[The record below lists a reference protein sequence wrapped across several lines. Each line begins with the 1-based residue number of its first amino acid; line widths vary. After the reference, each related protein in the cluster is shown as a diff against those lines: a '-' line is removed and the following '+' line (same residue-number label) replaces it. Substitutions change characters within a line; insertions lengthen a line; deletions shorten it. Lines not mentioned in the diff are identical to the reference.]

1 MNSFVL
7 SAPSAFGH
15 IDQPTS
21 VRQVRLSDLEG
32 VFHDVTARRRMVD
45 GGDPLVY
52 DVYLV
57 EPASPSDW
65 DLSYG
70 TTILHPGREG
80 DDCFLTRGHLHVP
93 NNRPELSYVMSG
105 EGVMLLAEVLPGAT
119 DALGTERV
127 GLSPGLVAN
136 VDGRY
141 AHRTV
146 NTGATDLVFFSVWPA
161 DTGHDYDTTART
173 GFWERVTG

>member
-7 SAPSAFGH
+7 SAPSVLGH

-21 VRQVRLSDLEG
+21 VRRVRLSDLEG
-32 VFHDVTARRRMVD
+32 VFQDETAWRRMVD

-52 DVYLV
+52 EVYLV
-57 EPASPSDW
+57 EPASPSGW

-70 TTILHPGREG
+70 TTVLHPGRVG
-80 DDCFLTRGHLHVP
+80 DECFLTRGHLHHP
-93 NNRPELSYVMSG
+93 NDRPEIYYVMSG
-105 EGVMLLAEVLPGAT
+105 KGVLLLAEVLPGNA
-119 DALGTERV
+119 DALSTERV
-127 GLSPGLVAN
+127 SLSPGFVAN

-141 AHRTV
+141 AHRVV
-146 NTGATDLVFFSVWPA
+146 NTGATGLIFFSVWPS
-161 DTGHDYDTTART
+161 DTGHDYNTTAQR